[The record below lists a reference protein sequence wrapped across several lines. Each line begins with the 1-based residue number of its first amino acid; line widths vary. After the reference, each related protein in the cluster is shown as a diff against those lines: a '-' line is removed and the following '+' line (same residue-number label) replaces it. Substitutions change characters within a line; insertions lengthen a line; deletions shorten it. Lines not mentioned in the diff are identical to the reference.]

1 MTATHAPPRIAVGR
15 RDFFSIICMN
25 SNQPASAKNNMPPAN
40 TVPPCQ
46 NTYNAMG
53 VATNAVNIRVPSTIP
68 PIFGALS
75 RQNDDRVFE
84 NHEWPVEMSSE

>member
-1 MTATHAPPRIAVGR
+1 MSATHAPPKMAVGR
-15 RDFFSIICMN
+15 RDLFSIIRMY
-25 SNQPASAKNNMPPAN
+25 SNQPANAKNNMPAAN

-46 NTYNAMG
+46 KTYNAIG

-75 RQNDDRVFE
+75 RQNDDPVFE
-84 NHEWPVEMSSE
+84 NPEWPVEMLSE